1 MLPDPSTNMYVT
13 EVDPT
18 TKNCPGARVLDC
30 RLTTPELS
38 VAVGSV
44 QVTTAP
50 PMLRPMVVPTSS
62 QPEITGAI
70 SSTARTKCKIL
81 TRIYKF

>member
-1 MLPDPSTNMYVT
+1 MLPDPSTNTYVT
-13 EVDPT
+13 EVGPT

-44 QVTTAP
+44 HVTIAP
-50 PMLRPMVVPTSS
+50 PTLRPMVIPTSS
-62 QPEITGAI
+62 QPEITGAS
-70 SSTARTKCKIL
+70 SSTAE
-81 TRIYKF
+81 